1 MQLSSSIS
9 LRRWLLF
16 ASCCILLVAATG
28 CQTAQHDVRMLKVGL
43 VTPLSGP
50 YNAEG
55 TRWLLAAKL
64 AVEQWNATHE
74 YSPYWIELVTHD
86 ETEGPDVARRLA
98 LDPEVLGVIGYT
110 GGELSVQTTST
121 YWAAALP
128 LLTVGPVAYDSPKSG
143 PPRLL
148 RLAADYS
155 AQAEGIS
162 AFLELQLQ
170 ASSAALVTGSDPM
183 HRRWLLDLERALATR
198 SVRTAVIAPLPADS
212 ADYRSVAQLV
222 LGEEVGAVVVAASPA
237 EVLDFQRAYSLLES
251 PPPLIFINTSKPAVT
266 TEALSSVEQLYW
278 LTSAGAAF
286 EKPELPPFE
295 EPSQQH
301 LGETLSPQAAL
312 VYDGVLL
319 LLQAYLR
326 VFEQDV
332 EPTRDAVWMELR
344 EAGTYYGILRSYQF
358 DENGG
363 LIEPVTS
370 LLQVTADGACCVLV
384 PQLSVQQ

>member
-1 MQLSSSIS
+1 MQLSSFIS
-9 LRRWLLF
+9 LRCWLLF
-16 ASCCILLVAATG
+16 ASCCILLVAAAG
-28 CQTAQHDVRMLKVGL
+28 CQTAQHDVRMVKVGL

-64 AVEQWNATHE
+64 AVAQWNASHE
-74 YSPYWIELVTHD
+74 YSPYRIELVTHD

-110 GGELSVQTTST
+110 GGELGVQTTST
-121 YWAAALP
+121 YWAADLP

-162 AFLELQLQ
+162 TFLELQLQ
-170 ASSAALVTGSDPM
+170 ASSAALVMGSDPM
-183 HRRWLLDLERALATR
+183 HQRWLLDLERALATR
-198 SVRTAVIAPLPADS
+198 SVHTAVIAPLPADT
-212 ADYRSVAQLV
+212 ADYRSVAQQV
-222 LGEEVGAVVVAASPA
+222 LSEEVGAVVVAASPA
-237 EVLDFQRAYSLLES
+237 EVLDFQRAYSLWES
-251 PPPLIFINTSKPAVT
+251 PPPLIFIDTSKPAVT
-266 TEALSSVEQLYW
+266 TEALSGVEQLYW
-278 LTSAGAAF
+278 TTSAGAA
-286 EKPELPPFE
+286 FE

-344 EAGTYYGILRSYQF
+344 EAETYYGILRSYQF
-358 DENGG
+358 DESGG

-370 LLQVTADGACCVLV
+370 LLQVTADGECCVLV

>member
-1 MQLSSSIS
+1 MQLSSFIS

-16 ASCCILLVAATG
+16 ASCCILLVAAAG
-28 CQTAQHDVRMLKVGL
+28 CQTAQHDVRMVKVGL

-64 AVEQWNATHE
+64 AVEQWNASHE
-74 YSPYWIELVTHD
+74 YSPYRIELVTHD

-110 GGELSVQTTST
+110 GGELSMQTTST

-128 LLTVGPVAYDSPKSG
+128 LLTVGPVAYDSLKSG

-170 ASSAALVTGSDPM
+170 ASSAALVTGNDPM
-183 HRRWLLDLERALATR
+183 HQRWLLDLERALATR
-198 SVRTAVIAPLPADS
+198 SVRTAVIAPLPADT
-212 ADYRSVAQLV
+212 ADYRSVAQQV
-222 LGEEVGAVVVAASPA
+222 LGQEVGAVVVAASPA
-237 EVLDFQRAYSLLES
+237 EVLDFQRAYSLWES
-251 PPPLIFINTSKPAVT
+251 PPPLIFIDTSKPAVT

-278 LTSAGAAF
+278 TTSAGAA
-286 EKPELPPFE
+286 FE

-319 LLQAYLR
+319 LLQAYQR

-332 EPTRDAVWMELR
+332 EPTRDAVWMELS
-344 EAGTYYGILRSYQF
+344 EAGTYYGILRSYEF
-358 DENGG
+358 DESGG

-370 LLQVTADGACCVLV
+370 LLQVTADGECCVLV

>member
-1 MQLSSSIS
+1 
-9 LRRWLLF
+9 
-16 ASCCILLVAATG
+16 
-28 CQTAQHDVRMLKVGL
+28 MLKVGL

-74 YSPYWIELVTHD
+74 YSPYRIELVTHD

-162 AFLELQLQ
+162 TFLELQLQ
-170 ASSAALVTGSDPM
+170 ASSAALVMGSDPM
-183 HRRWLLDLERALATR
+183 HQRWLLDLERALATR
-198 SVRTAVIAPLPADS
+198 SVRTAVIAPLPADT
-212 ADYRSVAQLV
+212 ADYRSVAQQV
-222 LGEEVGAVVVAASPA
+222 LSEEVGAVVVAASPA
-237 EVLDFQRAYSLLES
+237 EVLDFQRAYSLWES
-251 PPPLIFINTSKPAVT
+251 PPPLIFIDTSKPAVT
-266 TEALSSVEQLYW
+266 TEALSGVEQLYW
-278 LTSAGAAF
+278 TTSAGAA
-286 EKPELPPFE
+286 FE

-344 EAGTYYGILRSYQF
+344 EAETYYGILRSYQF
-358 DENGG
+358 DESGG

-370 LLQVTADGACCVLV
+370 LLQVTADGECCVLV

>member
-16 ASCCILLVAATG
+16 ASCCILLVAAAG

-74 YSPYWIELVTHD
+74 YSPYRIELVTHD

-162 AFLELQLQ
+162 TFLELQLQ
-170 ASSAALVTGSDPM
+170 ASSAALVMGSDPM
-183 HRRWLLDLERALATR
+183 HQRWLLDLERALATR
-198 SVRTAVIAPLPADS
+198 SVRTAVIAPLPADT
-212 ADYRSVAQLV
+212 ADYRSVAQQV
-222 LGEEVGAVVVAASPA
+222 LSEEVGAVVVAASPA
-237 EVLDFQRAYSLLES
+237 EVLDFQRAYSLWES
-251 PPPLIFINTSKPAVT
+251 PPPLIFIDTSKPAVT
-266 TEALSSVEQLYW
+266 TEALSGVEQLYW
-278 LTSAGAAF
+278 TTSAGAA
-286 EKPELPPFE
+286 FE

-344 EAGTYYGILRSYQF
+344 EAETYYGILRSYQF
-358 DENGG
+358 DESGG

-370 LLQVTADGACCVLV
+370 LLQVTADGECCVLV